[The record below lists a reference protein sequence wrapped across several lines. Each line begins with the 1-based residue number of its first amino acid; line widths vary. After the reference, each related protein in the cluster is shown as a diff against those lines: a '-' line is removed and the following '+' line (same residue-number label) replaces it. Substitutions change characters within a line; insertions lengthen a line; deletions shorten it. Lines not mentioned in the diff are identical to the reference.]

1 MHVEFLATLAVFG
14 DPRLRCATRITTRL
28 NGASAGWQLHPLYQP
43 QGNLEHEPALRPG
56 PLCAYYGE
64 FVQLERPKKNGQ
76 FGANRTVVF
85 GDAER
90 GGGRDAV

>member
-1 MHVEFLATLAVFG
+1 MSKTWFAIDGSLE
-14 DPRLRCATRITTRL
+14 
-28 NGASAGWQLHPLYQP
+28 PLDYP
-43 QGNLEHEPALRPG
+43 GPSFFPALGEWVLDPFCG
-56 PLCAYYGE
+56 FGTTLVAYYRE

>member
-1 MHVEFLATLAVFG
+1 MKKTEEIMEILA
-14 DPRLRCATRITTRL
+14 
-28 NGASAGWQLHPLYQP
+28 
-43 QGNLEHEPALRPG
+43 
-56 PLCAYYGE
+56 AYDLTHSFRDAAAHYRE
-64 FVQLERPKKNGQ
+64 FVQLERLKKNSQ

>member
-1 MHVEFLATLAVFG
+1 MSYTMV
-14 DPRLRCATRITTRL
+14 
-28 NGASAGWQLHPLYQP
+28 QP
-43 QGNLEHEPALRPG
+43 VSPPVSG
-56 PLCAYYGE
+56 AYYGE